1 MKACFYLIFFG
12 ESVQKIIF
20 KESFYLLRPNM
31 HYKIYGKKFETN
43 VSNAHFKGKLFDTV
57 TRNYLGSAIRHLKYK
72 KPAIACRL
80 L

>member
-1 MKACFYLIFFG
+1 MISFNTHLMKACFYLIFFG

-43 VSNAHFKGKLFDTV
+43 VSNGTKET
-57 TRNYLGSAIRHLKYK
+57 
-72 KPAIACRL
+72 CW
-80 L
+80 

>member
-31 HYKIYGKKFETN
+31 YYKINGKKFETN
-43 VSNAHFKGKLFDTV
+43 VSNAH
-57 TRNYLGSAIRHLKYK
+57 SAEVKIE
-72 KPAIACRL
+72 
-80 L
+80 